1 MMNSIARY
9 LRVVSNIKI
18 DQEPEQQTYQE
29 IKSGVLFKGTNLW
42 IMAFAMIISCV
53 GLNINSKAAV
63 IGAMIMSPL
72 MGPVFGI
79 GFSLGTADK
88 DLLELSVKN
97 LFRIVLICLACSTMY
112 YFLNPYHLPTPELLS
127 FSKPTLFDII
137 LAFLGGLAGMI
148 AITRSEGGRV
158 LVGVA
163 VATACIPPLCTAGFG
178 LATTQWSYFWGGLY
192 TFGINAVFICYAT
205 FIMTRYLKFTRKSI
219 QGSKL
224 IQIGFILLS
233 LVMILPAS
241 YFAYSMIQ
249 EDLYKSKV
257 NYFIEKEIANKYH
270 IIQKEIDP
278 EKKLIRVDLSHGMF
292 IDNLDVDLEKKLA
305 AYKIK
310 DSHLDIHQSLD
321 NEKNISQLEQ
331 ELLVMKQQIK
341 DLQSKK

>member
-1 MMNSIARY
+1 MMNSILRY
-9 LRVVSNIKI
+9 LRLVSDIKI
-18 DQEPEQQTYQE
+18 DQEPEEQTYQE
-29 IKSGVLFKGTNLW
+29 IKSAAIFKGTNLW

-63 IGAMIMSPL
+63 IGAMIISPL

-79 GFSLGTADK
+79 GFALGTADK
-88 DLLELSVKN
+88 ALLQLSAQN
-97 LFRIVLICLACSTMY
+97 LIRIVMICIACSSLY
-112 YFLNPYHLPTPELLS
+112 YYLNPYHLPTPELLS
-127 FSKPTLFDII
+127 FSRPTIFDIV

-178 LATTQWSYFWGGLY
+178 LATSQWSYFFGGLY

-205 FIMTRYLKFTRKSI
+205 FIMTRYLKFTQKQAQTNKSI
-219 QGSKL
+219 QL
-224 IQIGFILLS
+224 GFMLLS

-241 YFAYSMIQ
+241 YFAYKMVQ

-257 NYFIEKEIANKYH
+257 NYFIEKEVANKYH
-270 IIQKEIDP
+270 ILQKEIDL

-292 IDNLDVDLEKKLA
+292 IDNLQKDLEKKLA

-310 DSHLDIHQSLD
+310 DSHVEIHQSID
-321 NEKNISQLEQ
+321 NEKAVLNLEQ
-331 ELLVMKQQIK
+331 ELLAMKQQIK